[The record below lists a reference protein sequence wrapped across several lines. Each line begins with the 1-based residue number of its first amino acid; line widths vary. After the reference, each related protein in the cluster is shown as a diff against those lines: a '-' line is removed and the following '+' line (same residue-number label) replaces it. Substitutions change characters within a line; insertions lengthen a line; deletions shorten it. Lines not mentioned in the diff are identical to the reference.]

1 MSDTE
6 QTEIFVQ
13 QLAECQGRLFGY
25 VYSMLGEHSRAM
37 DVVQE
42 TNLVLWRKKADFR
55 EGAPFMPWALAI
67 ARFQV
72 LAHVRD
78 QGRDKCL
85 LDTELVAVLSDETE
99 RQVDQLETMRIALR
113 RCMSDLPREKMELLR
128 LRYYRA
134 MPIAEIAKSMERKA
148 DAVKVALLR
157 VRRRLPI
164 ACTVECR
171 RVESWHHQRL
181 VNLSVCFSIGKTG
194 RLMQWEP
201 RGFEICCGQIQRC
214 GSCMSIGR
222 CSVRF

>member
-1 MSDTE
+1 MHSVCCVWPRRESFSVFRVTFAVGLVTPYTRRFRERYYMSDTE

-13 QLAECQGRLFGY
+13 HLTECQGRLFGY
-25 VYSMLGEHSRAM
+25 AYSMLGEHSRAM

-42 TNLVLWRKKADFR
+42 TNLVLWRKKAEFR

-85 LDTELVAVLSDETE
+85 LDTELVAALSDETE
-99 RQVDQLETMRIALR
+99 RQVDQLETMRLALR
-113 RCMSDLPREKMELLR
+113 RCMSDLPREKMELLQ

-134 MPIAEIAKSMERKA
+134 MPIAEIAKSVGRKA

-157 VRRRLPI
+157 LRRGL
-164 ACTVECR
+164 ADCMHR
-171 RVESWHHQRL
+171 R
-181 VNLSVCFSIGKTG
+181 
-194 RLMQWEP
+194 MQET
-201 RGFEICCGQIQRC
+201 
-214 GSCMSIGR
+214 
-222 CSVRF
+222 